1 MSKDSI
7 TGFTIQD
14 EGAASLYLPA
24 SFALSPFRLHHLA
37 LNPRVL
43 DHSVRIRAEKAAK
56 SPWTAFLNL
65 TGLFVLLAPETAA
78 GIIYGLYRLIKKFSS
93 I

>member
-24 SFALSPFRLHHLA
+24 SFAFSPFTMHHLN
-37 LNPRVL
+37 LNPPVFY
-43 DHSVRIRAEKAAK
+43 HSVRIRAEAVYDSSRQLAK
-56 SPWTAFLNL
+56 FPFQPDICKQ
-65 TGLFVLLAPETAA
+65 LLP
-78 GIIYGLYRLIKKFSS
+78 LC
-93 I
+93 